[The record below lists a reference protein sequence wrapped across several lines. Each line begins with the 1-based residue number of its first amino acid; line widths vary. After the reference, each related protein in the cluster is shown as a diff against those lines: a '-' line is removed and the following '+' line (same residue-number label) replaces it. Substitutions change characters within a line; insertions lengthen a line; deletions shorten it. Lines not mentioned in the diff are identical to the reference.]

1 MTSHPAVPFYDYVIV
16 GSGIAGLYTALLARE
31 SGKVLLL
38 TKGSIAECNT
48 QFAQGGIAA
57 PIGQGDS
64 PELHIRDTLAAGAGL
79 SDPETVRLLA
89 EEASDRIADLIRY
102 GVTFD
107 TIHGEI
113 ALARE
118 GAHSVPRVLH
128 AGGDSTGAQ
137 IEMSLSSQ
145 ARHDGILIHEHSL
158 LARIEAQANGIQ
170 GVTVFNA
177 RAERLEQF
185 ACRFLV
191 MATGGAGRL
200 FKLST
205 NPPVAL
211 GDGVALAYLAGAE
224 IMDMEFF
231 QFHPTALRM
240 PGVEAFLISEAVRGE
255 GGILRNE
262 KGERFMQHYSPHGE
276 LAPRDVVARAIVA
289 EMKKTRADHV
299 YLDIRHLPKRGIPA
313 RFPQIY
319 KFCRT
324 HGLDITEQMIPV
336 APAAHYMMGGIKT
349 NGCGETNVKGLF
361 AVGEVACTGVHGA
374 NRLASNSLLETVI
387 FGKRAVERTQQL
399 KGDCPAGKT
408 ARVEEIQRLPSRKTG
423 EAVRASR
430 ENPAPTLEM
439 LQQLMWNDV
448 GIERDAKGLT
458 HACEQLA
465 AWERVLPE
473 PGDRP
478 GYELKHAVLTAR
490 IMAEAALL
498 RTESRGAHYRSD
510 YPEPSD
516 AWLKHLVYVR

>member
-1 MTSHPAVPFYDYVIV
+1 MTSYPAVPFFDYVIV
-16 GSGIAGLYTALLARE
+16 GSGIAGLYTGLLARE
-31 SGKVLLL
+31 SGRVLLL

-113 ALARE
+113 ALAKE
-118 GAHSVPRVLH
+118 GAHSLPRVLH

-137 IEMSLSSQ
+137 IEMSLSAQ
-145 ARHDGILIHEHSL
+145 ARHDDILIHEHSL
-158 LARIEAQANGIQ
+158 LAEIEVADGCVQS
-170 GVTVFNA
+170 VTVFNA
-177 RAERLEQF
+177 HKGRLERF

-200 FKLST
+200 FKFTT

-211 GDGVALAYLAGAE
+211 GDGVALAYQAGAE

-231 QFHPTALRM
+231 QFHPTALRI

-255 GGILRNE
+255 GGILRNQQ
-262 KGERFMQHYSPHGE
+262 GERFMQRYSPHGE

-289 EMKKTRADHV
+289 EMKKTNADHV

-319 KFCRT
+319 KFCRS
-324 HGLDITEQMIPV
+324 HGLDITEQLIPV

-349 NGCGETNVKGLF
+349 NGCGETNIKGLF

-399 KGDCPAGKT
+399 KGDCPA
-408 ARVEEIQRLPSRKTG
+408 ARSSRVEETRRLPER
-423 EAVRASR
+423 AVARDAA
-430 ENPAPTLEM
+430 APTLEY
-439 LQQLMWNDV
+439 LQQLMWDDV
-448 GIERDAKGLT
+448 GIERDAPGLT
-458 HACEQLA
+458 RAAERLA
-465 AWERVLPE
+465 AWEAALPE
-473 PGDRP
+473 AKDRP
-478 GYELKHAVLTAR
+478 SYELKHAVLTSR
-490 IMAEAALL
+490 IMAEAALA

-510 YPEPSD
+510 YPQPSD
-516 AWLKHLVYVR
+516 AWLKHIVYVR